1 MGRGASLLSTKYH
14 LCYFG
19 NMEPQVEFIGWQIKP
34 KEEVSVAEELENDSL
49 VTIHITQVA
58 LGDAASNDRHTVF
71 ITNETGKFAIG
82 TLDREKPHFSV
93 DFMAAES
100 DLIFSHTGET
110 LLTAPLLGPSHIRD
124 NKADALLG
132 TSTEAPHGVDVGR
145 VDLAQ
150 SVRHRRSVY
159 RALLGIIAMFK
170 IMPWLCDALHRC
182 P

>member
-1 MGRGASLLSTKYH
+1 MGRGASLLSTKYQ
-14 LCYFG
+14 LFYFG

-34 KEEVSVAEELENDSL
+34 KEEVSVAEELEDESL

-110 LLTAPLLGPSHIRD
+110 LLTAPLLEASNIRD
-124 NKADALLG
+124 TKADALLG
-132 TSTEAPHGVDVGR
+132 TSTEAPHGVDVGS

-150 SVRHRRSVY
+150 LVGHQR
-159 RALLGIIAMFK
+159 
-170 IMPWLCDALHRC
+170 
-182 P
+182 

>member
-1 MGRGASLLSTKYH
+1 MGRGASLLSTKYQ
-14 LCYFG
+14 LFYFG

-58 LGDAASNDRHTVF
+58 LGDA
-71 ITNETGKFAIG
+71 ETGNFASG

-110 LLTAPLLGPSHIRD
+110 LLTAPLLEASHIRD
-124 NKADALLG
+124 TKADALLG
-132 TSTEAPHGVDVGR
+132 TSTEAPHGVDVES
-145 VDLAQ
+145 VDLARL
-150 SVRHRRSVY
+150 VRHQR
-159 RALLGIIAMFK
+159 
-170 IMPWLCDALHRC
+170 
-182 P
+182 